1 MIIAGII
8 TSMEM
13 LSVEEKKLFQTLN
26 SPKKIQDFINT
37 LGKKPEIKNGHIV
50 RSPRYVLQTMTA
62 NCMEGALL
70 AAAIQ
75 LYYREKPLL
84 LDLKVGKNNNKDV
97 DHVVALFEKDGYF
110 GAISKT
116 SHAVLRYRE
125 PIYKTLRELVLS
137 YFHEYFTNDDGK
149 KTLRSFSKPF
159 DVQKRFGTRWIT
171 TEHDIFEIAVALDE
185 SPHFEILTK
194 AMERNLR
201 PADPIEIKAGKL
213 IE

>member
-1 MIIAGII
+1 MDNRIQ
-8 TSMEM
+8 TLTKE
-13 LSVEEKKLFQTLN
+13 EEKIFRSLN

-37 LGKKPEIKNGHIV
+37 LAKKPEAKNEHIV
-50 RSPRYVLQTMTA
+50 RSPRVVLQNRTA

-70 AAAIQ
+70 AAAILQ
-75 LYYREKPLL
+75 FHGEKPLL

-97 DHVVALFEKDGYF
+97 DHVVSLFQIDGHY

-137 YFHEYFTNDDGK
+137 YFHEYFTNSDGR
-149 KTLRSFSKPF
+149 KTLRSYSKSF
-159 DVQKRFGTRWIT
+159 DISKRFGTRWIT

-185 SPHFEILTK
+185 SPHLEILTK
-194 AMERNLR
+194 KMERNLR
-201 PADPIEIKAGKL
+201 PADPIEIEAGKL
-213 IE
+213 VE